1 MLVPVV
7 RTGRE
12 RSGCAKTYAV
22 PSSSEPVIEARCDSS
37 IQLPS
42 GSRTIEIRAVVP
54 SVTGARASR
63 PPWAST

>member
-1 MLVPVV
+1 L
-7 RTGRE
+7 RDRAGAD
-12 RSGCAKTYAV
+12 GC
-22 PSSSEPVIEARCDSS
+22 SEPVSDARCDSS